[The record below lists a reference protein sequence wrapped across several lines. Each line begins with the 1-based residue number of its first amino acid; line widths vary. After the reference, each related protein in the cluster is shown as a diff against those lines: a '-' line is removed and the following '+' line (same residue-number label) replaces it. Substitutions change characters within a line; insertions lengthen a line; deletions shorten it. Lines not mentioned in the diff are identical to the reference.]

1 MNSYKVTK
9 GLLDRFGEKRVID
22 SPITESGFAGLTVGA
37 ALAGLHPVVCF
48 IDSGIVHQ
56 AQLKLMPRSQCE
68 FMTFNFAMQAIDQI
82 INSAAKT
89 HYMSGGTQPCNITF
103 RGPNG
108 FASGVGAQHSQDYSS
123 WYGSI
128 PGLKVVAPW
137 SSEDAKGLLKAAI
150 RDPNPVV
157 VLENEYATT
166 TGRQPEEKMDLD

>member
-1 MNSYKVTK
+1 
-9 GLLDRFGEKRVID
+9 
-22 SPITESGFAGLTVGA
+22 
-37 ALAGLHPVVCF
+37 
-48 IDSGIVHQ
+48 
-56 AQLKLMPRSQCE
+56 
-68 FMTFNFAMQAIDQI
+68 MTFNFAMQAIDQI

-89 HYMSGGTQPCNITF
+89 HYMSGGIQPCNITF

-108 FASGVGAQHSQDYSS
+108 FASGVAAQHSQDYSS

-157 VLENEYATT
+157 VLENEFDLALRLVPAYMANTSQT
-166 TGRQPEEKMDLD
+166 ALRRVIPHVRGRAEG